1 MTSIDRMILSQA
13 HDVIRLTR
21 VIGGLNSF
29 INDTIDDGQGVEVE
43 SHSWN
48 GAVSDQLVVL
58 IELIEECRAV
68 VLQIC

>member
-1 MTSIDRMILSQA
+1 MTDKHRS
-13 HDVIRLTR
+13 HDIVRDLKCLTR

-29 INDTIDDGQGVEVE
+29 VNDTVDDRQSVEVE
-43 SHSWN
+43 SHAWN

-68 VLQIC
+68 MLQIR

>member
-1 MTSIDRMILSQA
+1 MTDKHRS
-13 HDVIRLTR
+13 HDIVRDPKCLTR

-29 INDTIDDGQGVEVE
+29 VNDTVDDRQSVEVE
-43 SHSWN
+43 SHAWN

-68 VLQIC
+68 VLQIR